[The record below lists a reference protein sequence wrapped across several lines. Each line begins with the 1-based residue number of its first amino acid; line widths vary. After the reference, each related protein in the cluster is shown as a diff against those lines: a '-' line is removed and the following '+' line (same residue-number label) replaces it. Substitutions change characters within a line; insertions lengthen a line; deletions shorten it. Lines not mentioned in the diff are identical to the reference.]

1 MNKPVGIVYLLSFIK
16 CTVYRKGG
24 IFMTDNIIYQ
34 LDKSII
40 SQQKMQFNV
49 INRRPKYAP
58 KERQTVKA
66 EIEKQLFAVFCNY
79 VRSN

>member
-1 MNKPVGIVYLLSFIK
+1 MIGNSVLAIFHRMYCLP
-16 CTVYRKGG
+16 KGG
-24 IFMTDNIIYQ
+24 IFMTNNVTYQ
-34 LDKSII
+34 LDRSII

-66 EIEKQLFAVFCNY
+66 EIEKQLFAVFCKY
-79 VRSN
+79 VRTN